1 MQQQLETLYR
11 SATVPIWWGPAV
23 SCWAM
28 FPDTAVRRDHHRVGC
43 PVLRPGLQGREI
55 VDRFVLQCCNRS
67 RRSNSRQRYRAGA
80 AGGPASTLV
89 VRDLL
94 RLACC
99 WAMAMFSGTAVRRWH
114 HLVNRSG

>member
-1 MQQQLETLYR
+1 MARSGGLTPWESDCGQELAAMQQQLETLYR

-55 VDRFVLQCCNRS
+55 
-67 RRSNSRQRYRAGA
+67 
-80 AGGPASTLV
+80 
-89 VRDLL
+89 
-94 RLACC
+94 
-99 WAMAMFSGTAVRRWH
+99 
-114 HLVNRSG
+114 